1 MEKDNVLIDAQYKTA
16 ANRNRKR
23 KGSPLKTLLKWVCCI
38 LLETV
43 VLLLVTAYVFL
54 FILAKG
60 PSETA
65 GKQFARS
72 VKETSAIGF
81 LADIYFSDEE
91 LEEMLSSGEAEF
103 EATDTNLIA
112 IDETVDHSTQP
123 DAWGL
128 IDEDGDGIII
138 DPVKG
143 EGYAGYMMVVLDPS
157 RVILATYPDKYGGKG
172 YTVEEYVK
180 KFGAV
185 AGINAGAFEDV
196 GGAGDGSTP
205 EGLVVYKGKCYFGGV
220 KQGFAG
226 IDADGI
232 LHVGIQ
238 NSKEAVENNIQYG
251 ASYGP
256 VLVQNGVMMDESTLE
271 SGLNPRTAIGQRSDG
286 AFLLLVIDGRQV
298 ISLGATYQDE
308 AEIMMRYGA
317 VNAVNMDGGSSSMMW
332 YNDGYINNCASVI
345 GIREIPTAFVVMPQG
360 WKN

>member
-1 MEKDNVLIDAQYKTA
+1 MAKDKNTIENSAENAGGGGKVK
-16 ANRNRKR
+16 
-23 KGSPLKTLLKWVCCI
+23 SFFKWILCL

-43 VLLLVTAYVFL
+43 VLLLVTAYLFL
-54 FILAKG
+54 LVLAKG

-65 GKQFARS
+65 GKQFVRS

-81 LADIYFSDEE
+81 LADIYFSGDE
-91 LEEMLSSGEAEF
+91 LEEMLSSTEAEL

-112 IDETVDHSTQP
+112 INDTIDHSTEA
-123 DAWGL
+123 DEWGL

-138 DPVKG
+138 EPVKG
-143 EGYAGYMMVVLDPS
+143 EGYSGYMMVVLDPS
-157 RVILATYPDKYGGKG
+157 RVILATFPDKYGGKG
-172 YTVEEYVK
+172 YTVEEYVQ

-185 AGINAGAFEDV
+185 AGINGGAFEDV

-205 EGLVVYKGKCYFGGV
+205 EGLVVYEGKCYFGGV

-226 IDADGI
+226 IDGDHI

-238 NSKEAVENNIQYG
+238 SNKEAMENNIQYG

-308 AEIMMRYGA
+308 AEIMMRFGA
-317 VNAVNMDGGSSSMMW
+317 VNAVNLDGGSSSMMW

-345 GIREIPTAFVVMPQG
+345 GIRAIPTAFVVMPQG
-360 WKN
+360 WKK